1 MPKCFNSEV
10 HSNYLQKDYMQCED
24 IDFKEIFT
32 PMTRFDIDFKETL
45 TPMTRFDSIKTGSA
59 IAAHHE

>member
-1 MPKCFNSEV
+1 
-10 HSNYLQKDYMQCED
+10 MQCED

-45 TPMTRFDSIKTGSA
+45 TPMTRFDSIKTVSA